1 MKPANSDPTRW
12 SCRLVRTWRSMLG
25 KADENAL
32 GSRHVAS
39 CADCQRFF
47 AAATGLEA
55 ALRRDARQNPFAPAG
70 LDERILREID
80 RSAQPVRPRHVR
92 PAMLA
97 IAGAAAA
104 AAVAFG
110 LWQKTNSS
118 VPEENGAAGHGA
130 VVVRDEPTTSQP
142 WTALKPSV
150 DALMRQDPLRTEVDS
165 VYADA
170 RSAVHFLALNFL
182 PAPAVPSH
190 DGKTSPGNPAA
201 GG

>member
-1 MKPANSDPTRW
+1 
-12 SCRLVRTWRSMLG
+12 
-25 KADENAL
+25 
-32 GSRHVAS
+32 
-39 CADCQRFF
+39 
-47 AAATGLEA
+47 
-55 ALRRDARQNPFAPAG
+55 
-70 LDERILREID
+70 
-80 RSAQPVRPRHVR
+80 
-92 PAMLA
+92 MLA